1 MYKINMSL
9 MHINKAELREAHLS
23 PGFREKS
30 KNMVSGKRTIH
41 NISFH
46 RNDYQPMEQVIIDIP
61 RLSSDDVIVQDSIN
75 FCFNIDMN
83 SNTKS
88 WFKQNLSKMLQKD
101 LEVSM
106 EGQRIYEN
114 PHESV
119 FEVYKDLWKSEEIRQ
134 NSQQYGIA
142 NENTRKLLSKSDDGA
157 SSGNDQKVSD
167 KLISDLSQKQ
177 KININKVISG
187 NGPLCPFGLN
197 NELTFKFRLPSSD
210 ELLDVQSSQTKA
222 TYTLKNCELEYQ
234 TIKSK
239 SLADGIQNGYRS
251 GVKLDFEDVNHVR
264 TIQIETS
271 DTKLSETINTP
282 KISPNYLLIL
292 FRDSTDVDNEK
303 YVNPSVKEIR
313 VDYEGDSNVIY
324 QNGLKEPELY
334 NEARRV
340 FGKGELST
348 ITKAD
353 FYKDKFAV
361 VLDLRTHE
369 DNEIVGSGVDNTISR
384 TQSGFTIHMTLGTGR
399 SKKLIADI
407 FLVSH
412 GQAQIQ
418 ENSLK
423 SVLV

>member
-1 MYKINMSL
+1 MQ
-9 MHINKAELREAHLS
+9 INKADLREAHLG

-30 KNMVSGKRTIH
+30 KNMVSGKRNNH
-41 NISFH
+41 NVSFH
-46 RNDYQPMEQVIIDIP
+46 RNDYQPLEQVIVDIP
-61 RLSSDDVIVQDSIN
+61 RLESDDVIVQDSIN

-88 WFKQNLSKMLQKD
+88 WFKNNLAKMLQRD

-106 EGQRIYEN
+106 EGQKIYEN

-119 FEVYKDLWKSEEIRQ
+119 FEVYKDLWTSDEVRQ
-134 NSQQYGIA
+134 NSQQYGILT
-142 NENTRKLLSKSDDGA
+142 ENARKLLSKSDDGA
-157 SSGNDQKVSD
+157 SSGNDQKVAD
-167 KLISDLSQKQ
+167 KLIADLSEKQ
-177 KININKVISG
+177 KINLNKVICG
-187 NGPLCPFGLN
+187 NGPLCPYGLN

-210 ELLDVQSSQTKA
+210 DLLEVQSSQTKA
-222 TYTLKNCELEYQ
+222 KYSLKNCELEYQ

-239 SLADGIQNGYRS
+239 ALANGVQNGYRT
-251 GVKLDFEDVNHVR
+251 GVKLDFEDVCHVR
-264 TIQIETS
+264 TIVINTA

-282 KISPNYLLIL
+282 KISPKYLLIL
-292 FRDSTDVDNEK
+292 FRDLTDTDNEN
-303 YVNPSVKEIR
+303 YVNPKVQEIR
-313 VDYEGDSNVIY
+313 LDYEGHSNAIWE
-324 QNGLKEPELY
+324 NGLKEAELY

-353 FYKDKFAV
+353 FYKDKFCIC
-361 VLDLRTHE
+361 LDLRTHE
-369 DNEIVGSGVDNTISR
+369 DNKIVGSGQDYTISR
-384 TQSGFTIHMTLGTGR
+384 TQAGFTVHMTLKTGR
-399 SKKLIADI
+399 TKKLTADI